1 MGFTVY
7 TTDDGRNL
15 PNEYLPAGAITPKLG
30 MTLKLTA
37 GKLSVAKGAEIPL
50 YISMTERD
58 KACTDGEII
67 PVVRVGEDVVWRTT
81 ASVAMT
87 GAALGDRVTISADG
101 MEVTATKGGQAEIVG
116 MDGTE
121 KGCMVRVRLL
131 GGYDSGE

>member
-30 MTLKLTA
+30 MALKLTS
-37 GKLSVAKGAEIPL
+37 GKLAAAKGADVPL
-50 YISMTERD
+50 YLSMIERD
-58 KACTDGEII
+58 TPCTDGEVI
-67 PVVRVGEDVVWRTT
+67 PVVRVNADVVWRTT

-87 GAALGDRVTISADG
+87 GVVPGDKVTISTDS
-101 MEVTATKGGQAEIVG
+101 MEVTATKSGQAEVVG

-121 KGCMVRVRLL
+121 KGSVVFVRFV
-131 GGYDSGE
+131 GGAASI